1 MTSVPSGG
9 SGRGRARGAAGAD
22 ARNGS
27 EPEKRSYFVESLGR
41 GLSVINAFSPAK
53 TELSLRDLAEAT
65 GVSQPSAFRIGYT
78 LIQMGYLVRNP
89 MTKGYRPG
97 PKLVTAGLATM
108 ASLALPGIAE
118 PYLVELREATE
129 ETVKLAIPA
138 KQQVVIVGWYPSE
151 RYPHDHHFLG
161 TTLPLHATSLGRAI
175 LAWLPYTTVSAVL
188 ERAEAT
194 SFTGQTMTPAQ
205 AFDKLRE
212 IRQRGYAIN
221 DQGTT
226 TGHRSVAA
234 PLINPGGRPVGAI
247 NISVSAQR
255 VSLGELKVRLA
266 PAVVATAKSINAVL
280 PPHVEGAGWV
290 IP

>member
-1 MTSVPSGG
+1 MSGVPEGEVAGG
-9 SGRGRARGAAGAD
+9 SA
-22 ARNGS
+22 
-27 EPEKRSYFVESLGR
+27 PEKRSYFVESLGR
-41 GLSVINAFSPAK
+41 GLAVINEFSPTK

-118 PYLVELREATE
+118 PYLVELRDQTE

-151 RYPHDHHFLG
+151 LHPHDHHFLG

-175 LAWLPYTTVSAVL
+175 LAWLPHATVKAVI
-188 ERAEAT
+188 ERAEAAGFT
-194 SFTGQTMTPAQ
+194 SKTMTPTQ
-205 AFDKLRE
+205 ASYQLRQ
-212 IRQRGYAIN
+212 IRQQGYAIN

-226 TGHRSVAA
+226 TEHRSVAA
-234 PLINPGGRPVGAI
+234 ALINPEGHPVGAI
-247 NISVSAQR
+247 NISVSADR
-255 VSLGELKVRLA
+255 VSLAELTKRLA
-266 PAVVATAKSINAVL
+266 PAVVATAKSISAVL
-280 PPHVEGAGWV
+280 PVDVEGAGWA